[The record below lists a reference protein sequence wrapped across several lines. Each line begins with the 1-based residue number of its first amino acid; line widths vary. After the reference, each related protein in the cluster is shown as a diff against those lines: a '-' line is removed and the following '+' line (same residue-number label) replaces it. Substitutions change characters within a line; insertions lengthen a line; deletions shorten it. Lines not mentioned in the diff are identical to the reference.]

1 MHQMSEVGDTKK
13 DVKNNIKT
21 TKKKLRKILVKKLKV
36 WKISAAMKS

>member
-1 MHQMSEVGDTKK
+1 MSEVGDTKKK

-21 TKKKLRKILVKKLKV
+21 TKKKIRKILVKKLKV

>member
-13 DVKNNIKT
+13 DVKYNIKT